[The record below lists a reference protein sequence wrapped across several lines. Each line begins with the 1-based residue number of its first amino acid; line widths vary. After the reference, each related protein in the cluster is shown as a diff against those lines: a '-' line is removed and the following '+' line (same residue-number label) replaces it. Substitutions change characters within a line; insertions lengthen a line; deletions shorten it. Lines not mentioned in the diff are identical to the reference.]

1 MFRIGQ
7 SVKVSKRDG
16 LYLGTITQINPDN
29 TYRVMYTDGSQQDV
43 PQEFIIPKQFYDKCD
58 DFNLAKDFLLHE
70 CESNKAFRTITGGL
84 KGTCGYTGPGIGL
97 VLLIFE
103 RNRIV
108 DLRTLN
114 NFLTRCREGRPGD
127 CIKYT
132 SRSFRHVV
140 NEAIASFLDLT
151 AHSPITGVSQGLTG
165 LIAHDDE
172 LESNEME
179 IVGMPTPE
187 INRRTRQV
195 TENNLQ
201 SGVNVISFKNRM
213 FRGNT
218 FHHSTIYTIPEEN
231 RCFILDSWMDNSNLQ
246 YRELL
251 CREHRLD
258 EVTDALVR
266 LNSHDVTSD
275 EMKFIFKHFFM
286 GPDTFIHR
294 ITDDFRAYAYVLD
307 RKYMIDVYQTCEHN
321 TMVLGHTTSNHG
333 GFVRIKK
340 SKKSRMRKSKKSH
353 TRKSK
358 KNHARK
364 SKKHWRR

>member
-1 MFRIGQ
+1 MFSIRQ
-7 SVKVSKRDG
+7 HVKVRTLNG
-16 LYLGTITQINPDN
+16 LHLGIITQINPDN
-29 TYRVMYTDGSQQDV
+29 TYRVRYTDSSQQDV
-43 PQEFIIPKQFYDKCD
+43 PQEFIIPKQFYDECD
-58 DFNLAKDFLLHE
+58 DFNFAKNFLLHE
-70 CESNKAFRTITGGL
+70 CESNKEFRTITGGL
-84 KGTCGYTGPGIGL
+84 QGTCGYTGPGIGL

-114 NFLTRCREGRPGD
+114 NFLTRCNQQCTTYSTD
-127 CIKYT
+127 
-132 SRSFRHVV
+132 SFRHVV
-140 NEAIASFLDLT
+140 NEAIASFLDLS
-151 AHSPITGVSQGLTG
+151 AHSPITGVTQGLTG

-179 IVGMPTPE
+179 IVGMPPPE

-258 EVTDALVR
+258 EVTYALVR
-266 LNSHDVTSD
+266 LNSHDVTSR

-286 GPDTFIHR
+286 GPDTFTRR
-294 ITDDFRAYAYVLD
+294 ITDEFRAYAYVLD

-321 TMVLGHTTSNHG
+321 TMILGHTTSNHG
-333 GFVRIKK
+333 GFVR
-340 SKKSRMRKSKKSH
+340 MRKSKKSRA
-353 TRKSK
+353 RKSK
-358 KNHARK
+358 TRHARKFKNRRARK